1 MVSAGTGEVLAFN
14 TVLNTLGDVF
24 REDVLRVVE
33 IAAESVVVH
42 FSSGAQVTITANEQI
57 VILFARGHKA
67 ERLEYAEE
75 LLGSY
80 MQRLG
85 TIEILECGLKQDA
98 VSLDQTDHTVDLT
111 NQAIFLKVAEI
122 GAGLRGKDNSLFV
135 CTFVTEDTVDVLTKS
150 IVINEV
156 SDTGLI
162 FVNKRVNL
170 ILSKLD
176 LKSAEASAEGSIAA
190 SALAKFVE
198 VNEELA
204 NADSVFGDEGL

>member
-14 TVLNTLGDVF
+14 TVLSTLGDVF

-33 IAAESVVVH
+33 IAAESVVVD

-57 VILFARGHKA
+57 VIFFARGHKT

-98 VSLDQTDHTVDLT
+98 VSLDQIDHTVDLS
-111 NQAIFLKVAEI
+111 NQAIFFKVGEI

-135 CTFVTEDTVDVLTKS
+135 GTFVTKDTIDVLTKS